1 MKQLFL
7 ILFFTTSLVVESFS
21 QSGYVSLKECNN
33 DTLKYMEV
41 TFITHKDRYINQPFS
56 KFTDEFELDIYLKW
70 PFDGRIPDKSKFWGA
85 SMTYVMEDYYYWR
98 DKRPL
103 YFIYVEF
110 ERPYLNGP
118 EDTRFMI
125 KKGMPNLY
133 CSLFKDQVIKDLE
146 IRLVENDPRSWK
158 EVDRY

>member
-41 TFITHKDRYINQPFS
+41 NFITHKDRYINQPFS

-98 DKRPL
+98 DNVPCIL
-103 YFIYVEF
+103 
-110 ERPYLNGP
+110 
-118 EDTRFMI
+118 FM
-125 KKGMPNLY
+125 
-133 CSLFKDQVIKDLE
+133 
-146 IRLVENDPRSWK
+146 
-158 EVDRY
+158 

>member
-41 TFITHKDRYINQPFS
+41 NFITHKDRYINQPFS

-85 SMTYVMEDYYYWR
+85 SMTYVME
-98 DKRPL
+98 
-103 YFIYVEF
+103 F
-110 ERPYLNGP
+110 ERPYLKGP

-133 CSLFKDQVIKDLE
+133 RSLFKDQVIKDLE

>member
-7 ILFFTTSLVVESFS
+7 ILFFTTIVVESFS

-41 TFITHKDRYINQPFS
+41 NFITHKDRYINQPFS
-56 KFTDEFELDIYLKW
+56 KFTNEFELDIYLKW

-85 SMTYVMEDYYYWR
+85 SMTYV
-98 DKRPL
+98 
-103 YFIYVEF
+103 EF
-110 ERPYLNGP
+110 ERPYLKGP

-133 CSLFKDQVIKDLE
+133 RSLFKDQVIKDLE

>member
-1 MKQLFL
+1 MKKLFL
-7 ILFFTTSLVVESFS
+7 VLFFTTSLVVESFS

-41 TFITHKDRYINQPFS
+41 NFITHKDRYINQPFS
-56 KFTDEFELDIYLKW
+56 KFTDEFELDIYLQS
-70 PFDGRIPDKSKFWGA
+70 PFNGRLPDKSKYWGA

-110 ERPYLNGP
+110 ERPYLKNG
-118 EDTRFMI
+118 EDIHYSVRKSI
-125 KKGMPNLY
+125 PNLY
-133 CSLFKDQVIKDLE
+133 RSLFKDQVIKDLE

>member
-7 ILFFTTSLVVESFS
+7 ILFFTTIVVESFS

-41 TFITHKDRYINQPFS
+41 NFITHKDRYINQPFS
-56 KFTDEFELDIYLKW
+56 KFTIEFELDIYLKC

-110 ERPYLNGP
+110 ERPYLKGP

-133 CSLFKDQVIKDLE
+133 RSLFKDQVIKDLE